1 MKAAFSKVRVTRQ
14 ALIVGAAALTTG
26 IALSTQQR
34 QTSLSADSGAAIPAE
49 HPWSHKGLWD
59 SYDAASIRRGYKVYK
74 DVCSACHGMSEI
86 AFRNLDIAFTQN
98 EIKYL
103 ASTVDVDADPDSE
116 GEIHKRS
123 AKSFDYF
130 PDPYKNEQHARSSN
144 AGALPPDLSII
155 VRARPH
161 NEDYVFALLTGYDNP
176 PPGVSIREGLYFNA
190 YFPGGAIGM
199 APPLS
204 DGSVDYDDG
213 TPGTLSQY
221 AKDVTT
227 FLTYCARPEEE
238 DRKKFGIKAMT
249 GLAFLALIMWYNKR
263 VKWSVIK
270 NRRVEFRG

>member
-1 MKAAFSKVRVTRQ
+1 MKAVFTKVNPRQ
-14 ALIVGAAALTTG
+14 ALILGALGGLGVATY
-26 IALSTQQR
+26 SMKQNN
-34 QTSLSADSGAAIPAE
+34 LSADNPAAVPYP
-49 HPWSHKGLWD
+49 HPWSHKGPFD

-86 AFRNLDIAFTQN
+86 AFRNLEIAFTPN

-103 ASTVDVDADPDSE
+103 ASQVDVDADPDSQ

-130 PDPYKNEQHARSSN
+130 PSPYKNEQQARASN
-144 AGALPPDLSII
+144 DGALPPDLSII
-155 VRARPH
+155 VRARQG
-161 NEDYVFALLTGYDNP
+161 NEDYVFSLLTGYDSP

-238 DRKKFGIKAMT
+238 DRKKFGAKAIT
-249 GLAFLALIMWYNKR
+249 GLAIMTVFLYYNKR
-263 VKWSVIK
+263 FKWNVIK
-270 NRRVEFRG
+270 NRRIEFRD